1 MPVDSSSPSSQTVC
15 VTGAGGFI
23 ASWIVKLLLEKG
35 YTVKGTVRNPEH
47 MEDLANLEKERKIR
61 PVPEIDAFMKSP
73 SSCNSQHYPYAGEM
87 VVGPRKTLFMNEIS
101 TGLDSSTT
109 FQIVDYVHNFV
120 HLMEGTVLMVLDLQP
135 APETFELF
143 DDLVLLSEGYT
154 VYQGPRVELL
164 EFFESLGFKLPPH
177 EGIADFLREEMS
189 AHGVPE
195 RRLQLVSNVS
205 GVFSPGVLTALVG
218 SSGAGK
224 TTLMDVLAGS
234 KTRGYI
240 EGDINILGYTKEQKA
255 SARVSGY
262 VEQNDINSPQ
272 VTEFDEEVMRLV
284 EVDTLR
290 NALVGLPGSYGESTE
305 QTKRLTIA
313 VELVANASI
322 IFTDEPTFGP
332 DARTSA
338 IVMKTV
344 RNTVDTGRNCGVQ
357 YSPTLFKACDELL
370 LLKRGGQVVYG
381 GKLGPNSQILIDY
394 FQETLHCHCYNQT
407 DHLIKCFQNFSTGL
421 VTTAHQSSFQY
432 QQYYEPFLSQLRL
445 PVHQVQM

>member
-23 ASWIVKLLLEKG
+23 ASWIIKLLLEKG
-35 YTVKGTVRNPEH
+35 YTVKGTVRNP
-47 MEDLANLEKERKIR
+47 
-61 PVPEIDAFMKSP
+61 
-73 SSCNSQHYPYAGEM
+73 GEM

-109 FQIVDYVHNFV
+109 FQIVEYVHNFV

-143 DDLVLLSEGYT
+143 EDLVLLSEGYM

-224 TTLMDVLAGS
+224 TTLMDVLAGR

-272 VTEFDEEVMRLV
+272 VTVEESLWFSSSLRLPKEISKVQRIEFDEEVMRLV

-344 RNTVDTGRNCGVQ
+344 RNTVDTGRNCGVH
-357 YSPTLFKACDELL
+357 YSPTLFKACDEYWVGDYCTPEFLPVSTVL
-370 LLKRGGQVVYG
+370 RTVLITIAAARASSPNVGLSMKIMEGFATSSAAILKRF
-381 GKLGPNSQILIDY
+381 L
-394 FQETLHCHCYNQT
+394 
-407 DHLIKCFQNFSTGL
+407 CFVDKPL
-421 VTTAHQSSFQY
+421 
-432 QQYYEPFLSQLRL
+432 L
-445 PVHQVQM
+445 P

>member
-1 MPVDSSSPSSQTVC
+1 
-15 VTGAGGFI
+15 
-23 ASWIVKLLLEKG
+23 
-35 YTVKGTVRNPEH
+35 
-47 MEDLANLEKERKIR
+47 
-61 PVPEIDAFMKSP
+61 
-73 SSCNSQHYPYAGEM
+73 
-87 VVGPRKTLFMNEIS
+87 
-101 TGLDSSTT
+101 
-109 FQIVDYVHNFV
+109 
-120 HLMEGTVLMVLDLQP
+120 
-135 APETFELF
+135 
-143 DDLVLLSEGYT
+143 
-154 VYQGPRVELL
+154 
-164 EFFESLGFKLPPH
+164 
-177 EGIADFLREEMS
+177 MS

-224 TTLMDVLAGS
+224 TTLMDVLAGR

-272 VTEFDEEVMRLV
+272 VTVEESLWFSSSLRLPKEISKEFDEEVMRLV

-344 RNTVDTGRNCGVQ
+344 RNTVDTGRNCGVH
-357 YSPTLFKACDELL
+357 YSPTLFKACDE
-370 LLKRGGQVVYG
+370 V
-381 GKLGPNSQILIDY
+381 SLI
-394 FQETLHCHCYNQT
+394 
-407 DHLIKCFQNFSTGL
+407 I
-421 VTTAHQSSFQY
+421 V
-432 QQYYEPFLSQLRL
+432 
-445 PVHQVQM
+445 

>member
-35 YTVKGTVRNPEH
+35 YTVKGTVRNPVDYFSPALLIHIYIYMLAEH

-61 PVPEIDAFMKSP
+61 PVPEIDAFMKVT
-73 SSCNSQHYPYAGEM
+73 CAFILHQHYPYAGEM

-109 FQIVDYVHNFV
+109 FQIVEYVHNFV

-143 DDLVLLSEGYT
+143 DDLVLLSEGYM

-224 TTLMDVLAGS
+224 TTLMDVLAGR

-272 VTEFDEEVMRLV
+272 VTVEESLCSLQEFDEEVMRLV

-357 YSPTLFKACDELL
+357 YSPTLFKACDEVTAASETRRLGCIWRKAWTKLADFDRLFPGDLALSLL
-370 LLKRGGQVVYG
+370 
-381 GKLGPNSQILIDY
+381 
-394 FQETLHCHCYNQT
+394 
-407 DHLIKCFQNFSTGL
+407 
-421 VTTAHQSSFQY
+421 
-432 QQYYEPFLSQLRL
+432 
-445 PVHQVQM
+445 